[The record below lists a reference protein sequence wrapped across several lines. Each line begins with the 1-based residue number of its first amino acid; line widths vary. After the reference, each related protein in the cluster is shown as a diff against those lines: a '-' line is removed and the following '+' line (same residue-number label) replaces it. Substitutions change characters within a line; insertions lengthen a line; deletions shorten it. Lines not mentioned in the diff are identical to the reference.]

1 MFTIKI
7 LSREFYD
14 VIQYSIINLNKNY
27 LTYRIGI
34 NKYYVRYIYYRRAHH
49 CIIGIYFTIPIF
61 DHNILHILFMILLLP
76 TEFMIIFY
84 ENLHRAM
91 APSCVL
97 SAIQAMKID
106 R

>member
-34 NKYYVRYIYYRRAHH
+34 NKYYVRYM
-49 CIIGIYFTIPIF
+49 
-61 DHNILHILFMILLLP
+61 L
-76 TEFMIIFY
+76 
-84 ENLHRAM
+84 
-91 APSCVL
+91 
-97 SAIQAMKID
+97 
-106 R
+106 

>member
-1 MFTIKI
+1 MSTS
-7 LSREFYD
+7 LHHWYLFYYTN
-14 VIQYSIINLNKNY
+14 I
-27 LTYRIGI
+27 
-34 NKYYVRYIYYRRAHH
+34 H
-49 CIIGIYFTIPIF
+49 
-61 DHNILHILFMILLLP
+61 DHNILYILFMILLLP

>member
-1 MFTIKI
+1 
-7 LSREFYD
+7 
-14 VIQYSIINLNKNY
+14 
-27 LTYRIGI
+27 
-34 NKYYVRYIYYRRAHH
+34 
-49 CIIGIYFTIPIF
+49 
-61 DHNILHILFMILLLP
+61 MILLLP